1 MFTPCNLT
9 YLSPSLFVSIFLAA
23 YSPEELTEHAAE
35 DEDVEAHDL
44 ASAPQDEPPVKDD
57 EEKSAVPAK
66 EQACDQEL
74 AGAAEL
80 SGQEMDSES
89 HVSETSDRLSDFESP
104 TRKMEGSIVAPSQN
118 GGTKTPPVGMDTLE
132 QMKAIYSSFLSSPLW
147 SPLNFNSTQP
157 QPQQSSAPAE
167 KPTRSNSTSS
177 SSSCSSG
184 SYDWHQ
190 SAVAKTLQQHPPQ
203 GRHPPQSEHS
213 LFSTV
218 QLHRQNPKLFGS
230 IFSGA
235 SKFRCK
241 GCSAA
246 YDTLV
251 ELTVHMNDTGHYRD
265 DNQDRAGS
273 GGKRWSKPRKRSLLE
288 MEGKEDAQKVLKCM
302 YCGHSFES
310 LQDLS
315 VHMIKTKHYQKVP
328 LKEPM
333 APVAAKIMSSKKR
346 GLVGLD
352 LTASPRSRESTP
364 KTKHPQPDQSEPPQ
378 KMSTSPYTT
387 PNTRYSHQNGASYA
401 WQFESNKFQILKCME
416 CGSSYNTLQELRTHM
431 MVSGHFLRVTSSV
444 GKRVK
449 TLPESTS
456 PKPGRVSTPTEQK
469 VQSVPLAPS
478 TFSPPPVQTTPNS
491 PAISPPLKEIKK
503 EEVEEDC
510 TKEESAVNE
519 KQTESSARKEEDTE
533 KDEKC
538 DVSMYNYLTEED
550 LKETPKGGFDILKS
564 LENTVT
570 SAINKAQ
577 SGNPS
582 WGGYPSIHAA
592 YQFPSALKLQQGGMD
607 KNSPMK
613 FLFNGGDGSL
623 SSLSKNQPLISPPL
637 SQSSPFPSNNFQAME
652 DLVKKV
658 TEKVAKVEQRVKQ
671 LSPKMENHFSPC
683 SSDTGDKARED
694 DSPREW
700 RAATPANSDKGSHR
714 DRASP
719 DAESKRETAVKSPLT
734 STLRGS
740 TTVITGH
747 TPPEQPFVNPLSALQ
762 SVMNIHL
769 GKAAKPALPNQ
780 DPLSLLSRL
789 NQSMAERAAVAASP
803 SQTKKPESLV
813 DNSVC
818 QPCDDQPIDLTKGK
832 TDRGSAAPLTP
843 SSTASAI
850 SPSSLVTPSKLTV
863 VSPYTSNS
871 PLHENALSDISDMLR
886 NLTQS
891 HHVPKPPS
899 RSRVADKDEIV
910 STVHDDD
917 DTSLHGHKRKGRH
930 SNWNPQHLLLL
941 QAQFASSLRQ
951 TSEGKYIINDL
962 SPQERMHIS
971 RFTGLSMT
979 TISHWLANVKYQLRR
994 TGRTKFLK
1002 NLDSGQPI
1010 FFCSDCASQIRT
1022 PAAYVCHLESHLGFR
1037 IKDLAKMS
1045 PKQTARDSHSLT
1057 EKLVPLES
1065 FLSPQSEEDCNS
1077 NGTVYRCQLC
1087 VRKFA
1092 TKHAIKLHLSKSH
1105 GKSPEDHLLYV
1116 CELAKH

>member
-1 MFTPCNLT
+1 M
-9 YLSPSLFVSIFLAA
+9 
-23 YSPEELTEHAAE
+23 E
-35 DEDVEAHDL
+35 DEEAEADDL
-44 ASAPQDEPPVKDD
+44 PSTPQDDLPMKD
-57 EEKSAVPAK
+57 ELVERSVGTAK
-66 EQACDQEL
+66 EQPCDQES
-74 AGAAEL
+74 AETTEL
-80 SGQEMDSES
+80 SGQDMDSES
-89 HVSETSDRLSDFESP
+89 HVSETSDCLSDFESP
-104 TRKMEGSIVAPSQN
+104 SRKVEGNVVAASLN
-118 GGTKTPPVGMDTLE
+118 AGSKTPPKGLDTLE
-132 QMKAIYSSFLSSPLW
+132 QMKAIYSSFLASPLW
-147 SPLNFNSTQP
+147 SPLNFNSTPLQT
-157 QPQQSSAPAE
+157 QSSAPAE
-167 KPTRSNSTSS
+167 KPARSNSTSS

-190 SAVAKTLQQHPPQ
+190 TAVAKTLQQHPPQ
-203 GRHPPQSEHS
+203 SRHPAPSEPS

-230 IFSGA
+230 IFTGA

-265 DNQDRAGS
+265 DNQDKAGS
-273 GGKRWSKPRKRSLLE
+273 GAKRWSKPRKRSLLE

-352 LTASPRSRESTP
+352 LSATPRSREGTP
-364 KTKHPQPDQSEPPQ
+364 KAKHLQAELSEASQ
-378 KMSTSPYTT
+378 KPSSSPYTT
-387 PNTRYSHQNGASYA
+387 QNNRYGHQNGASYA

-416 CGSSYNTLQELRTHM
+416 CGSSHNTLQELRTHM
-431 MVSGHFLRVTSSV
+431 MVTGHFLRVTSSV
-444 GKRVK
+444 GRRIK
-449 TLPESTS
+449 TLPEATS
-456 PKPGRVSTPTEQK
+456 PNPVRVTTPTEQR

-478 TFSPPPVQTTPNS
+478 TFSPPPLQTQPTTTP
-491 PAISPPLKEIKK
+491 PATSPPLKEIKK
-503 EEVEEDC
+503 EEVEEEC
-510 TKEESAVNE
+510 TKLEAPGNE
-519 KQTESSARKEEDTE
+519 KHVAVTVGKEEDAEREE
-533 KDEKC
+533 KYDISK
-538 DVSMYNYLTEED
+538 YNYLTEED
-550 LKETPKGGFDILKS
+550 LKESPKGGLDILKS

-592 YQFPSALKLQQGGMD
+592 YQFPNALKQGSME
-607 KNSPMK
+607 KNSQMK
-613 FLFNGGDGSL
+613 FLFNGGDGAL
-623 SSLSKNQPLISPPL
+623 SSLAKNQPLISPPL
-637 SQSSPFPSNNFQAME
+637 SQSSLFPSNNFQAME

-671 LSPKMENHFSPC
+671 LSPKTENQFSPC
-683 SSDTGDKARED
+683 SSEAGESHKGGEA

-700 RAATPANSDKGSHR
+700 REVTPTNSDRGSHG

-719 DAESKRETAVKSPLT
+719 ATEPKRETAVKSPLASALRC
-734 STLRGS
+734 STAI
-740 TTVITGH
+740 ITGH

-769 GKAAKPALPNQ
+769 GKAAKPSLPNQ

-789 NQSMAERAAVAASP
+789 SQSMAEKAAVAAPP
-803 SQTKKPESLV
+803 SQTKKQESV
-813 DNSVC
+813 ADNSFC
-818 QPCDDQPIDLTKGK
+818 QPSDDQPMDLTKGK
-832 TDRGSAAPLTP
+832 SDRGGSVNSAPLTP
-843 SSTASAI
+843 SSTASV
-850 SPSSLVTPSKLTV
+850 SPISLVTPAKLTV
-863 VSPYTSNS
+863 VSPYTSSS

-891 HHVPKPPS
+891 HHVPKSTS
-899 RSRVADKDEIV
+899 RPRITDKTEV
-910 STVHDDD
+910 VGSTHDDD
-917 DTSLHGHKRKGRH
+917 DVSLHGHKRKGRH

-951 TSEGKYIINDL
+951 TTEGKYIINDL

-1022 PAAYVCHLESHLGFR
+1022 PAAYVCHLEAHLGFR
-1037 IKDLAKMS
+1037 IRDLAKLS
-1045 PKQTARDSHSLT
+1045 PKQTVRDSQTLT
-1057 EKLVPLES
+1057 EKVAPLES
-1065 FLSPQSEEDCNS
+1065 FLPPQSQDDCSS
-1077 NGTVYRCQLC
+1077 NGVVYRCQLC

-1116 CELAKH
+1116 CETEKC

>member
-1 MFTPCNLT
+1 MPRRKQEA
-9 YLSPSLFVSIFLAA
+9 PKRAPA
-23 YSPEELTEHAAE
+23 YSPEELTKHPAE
-35 DEDVEAHDL
+35 DEEAEAGDL
-44 ASAPQDEPPVKDD
+44 PSAPQDDLPMKDEIV
-57 EEKSAVPAK
+57 EESAGPAK
-66 EQACDQEL
+66 DQACDQES

-89 HVSETSDRLSDFESP
+89 HVSEISDCLSDIDS
-104 TRKMEGSIVAPSQN
+104 PSQKIEGNCVTAPLN
-118 GGTKTPPVGMDTLE
+118 GDSKTPPIGMDTLE
-132 QMKAIYSSFLSSPLW
+132 HMKAIYSSFLTSPLW
-147 SPLNFNSTQP
+147 TPMNFNTKQTQVPPSAST
-157 QPQQSSAPAE
+157 E

-177 SSSCSSG
+177 SSSCSSS

-190 SAVAKTLQQHPPQ
+190 SAVAKTLQQN
-203 GRHPPQSEHS
+203 PPQSRHTAQSEPS

-230 IFSGA
+230 IFTGA

-265 DNQDRAGS
+265 DNQDKS
-273 GGKRWSKPRKRSLLE
+273 GGGAKRWSKPRKRSLLE

-333 APVAAKIMSSKKR
+333 APVATKIISSKKR

-352 LTASPRSRESTP
+352 LTPSQRSREGTP
-364 KTKHPQPDQSEPPQ
+364 KAKHLHSDLSEPSP
-378 KMSTSPYTT
+378 KRSSSPYSTSS
-387 PNTRYSHQNGASYA
+387 NRYAHQNGASYA
-401 WQFESNKFQILKCME
+401 CQFESNKFQILKCME
-416 CGSSYNTLQELRTHM
+416 CGSSHNTLQELRTHM
-431 MVSGHFLRVTSSV
+431 MVTGHFLRVTSSV
-444 GKRVK
+444 GKRGK
-449 TLPESTS
+449 PLPEATS
-456 PKPGRVSTPTEQK
+456 PNPGRVTTPTEPR

-478 TFSPPPVQTTPNS
+478 TFSPPPLQTTTTP
-491 PAISPPLKEIKK
+491 PAISPTLKEIKR
-503 EEVEEDC
+503 EEVEEEC
-510 TKEESAVNE
+510 TKQEAPGIE
-519 KQTESSARKEEDTE
+519 KQAAVSVRKEEDSDKEE
-533 KDEKC
+533 KYDISK
-538 DVSMYNYLTEED
+538 YNYLTEED
-550 LKETPKGGFDILKS
+550 LKESPKGGLDILKS

-592 YQFPSALKLQQGGMD
+592 YQFPSAMKIQQGSME

-613 FLFNGGDGSL
+613 FLFNGSDGVL
-623 SSLSKNQPLISPPL
+623 SSLANNQPLISPPL
-637 SQSSPFPSNNFQAME
+637 TQSSPFPSNNFQAME

-658 TEKVAKVEQRVKQ
+658 TEKVAKVEQRVKR
-671 LSPKMENHFSPC
+671 LSPNMENHLSP
-683 SSDTGDKARED
+683 SKSEARGLHKGEEA
-694 DSPREW
+694 DSPREL
-700 RAATPANSDKGSHR
+700 RAVTPASSDRGNHS

-719 DAESKRETAVKSPLT
+719 ATEPKRETAVKSPHASALT
-734 STLRGS
+734 CSTAI
-740 TTVITGH
+740 ITGH

-762 SVMNIHL
+762 SVMSIHL
-769 GKAAKPALPNQ
+769 GKAAKPSLPNQ
-780 DPLSLLSRL
+780 DPLSLLSRFS
-789 NQSMAERAAVAASP
+789 QSMAERAAVAALP
-803 SQTKKPESLV
+803 SQSKKSESVV
-813 DNSVC
+813 DNSFC
-818 QPCDDQPIDLTKGK
+818 QSSDDQPMDLTKGK
-832 TDRGSAAPLTP
+832 SEKGGSVASAPLTP
-843 SSTASAI
+843 SSTASSI
-850 SPSSLVTPSKLTV
+850 SPSSLVTPAQLTV

-891 HHVPKPPS
+891 QPVPKPVP
-899 RSRVADKDEIV
+899 RSRVTDKAEGLL
-910 STVHDDD
+910 STCDDD
-917 DTSLHGHKRKGRH
+917 DASLHGHKRKGRH
-930 SNWNPQHLLLL
+930 SSWNPQHLLLL
-941 QAQFASSLRQ
+941 QAQFASTLRQ

-962 SPQERMHIS
+962 SPQERMHVS

-1002 NLDSGQPI
+1002 NLDSGQPV

-1022 PAAYVCHLESHLGFR
+1022 PAAYVGHLEAHLGFR
-1037 IKDLAKMS
+1037 IRDLAKLS
-1045 PKQTARDSHSLT
+1045 PKQTVRDSHTLA
-1057 EKLVPLES
+1057 EKLAPLD
-1065 FLSPQSEEDCNS
+1065 LYVSPQDDCSS
-1077 NGTVYRCQLC
+1077 NGAVYRCQLC

-1116 CELAKH
+1116 CELEKH

>member
-1 MFTPCNLT
+1 MPRRKQEA
-9 YLSPSLFVSIFLAA
+9 PKRAAA
-23 YSPEELTEHAAE
+23 YSPEELTEHPVQE
-35 DEDVEAHDL
+35 GEVEADDPPT
-44 ASAPQDEPPVKDD
+44 APQDDLPVKDGFV
-57 EEKSAVPAK
+57 EESKEPAND
-66 EQACDQEL
+66 QACDQEST
-74 AGAAEL
+74 GAAEL
-80 SGQEMDSES
+80 SGPEMDSES
-89 HVSETSDRLSDFESP
+89 HMSETSDRLSDFESP
-104 TRKMEGSIVAPSQN
+104 SRKPEGNLVPAPVN
-118 GGTKTPPVGMDTLE
+118 GAVETPPIGMDTLE
-132 QMKAIYSSFLSSPLW
+132 HMKAIYSSFLTSPLW
-147 SPLNFNSTQP
+147 SPLNLNSTQTP
-157 QPQQSSAPAE
+157 TPAE

-177 SSSCSSG
+177 SSSSSSG

-190 SAVAKTLQQHPPQ
+190 SAVAKTLQQNPPQ
-203 GRHPPQSEHS
+203 NRHPVQSEPS

-230 IFSGA
+230 IFTGA

-265 DNQDRAGS
+265 DNQDKAGS
-273 GGKRWSKPRKRSLLE
+273 GAKRWSKPRKRSLLE

-333 APVAAKIMSSKKR
+333 PPVAAKMMSSKKR

-352 LTASPRSRESTP
+352 LSGSSRQREVTP
-364 KTKHPQPDQSEPPQ
+364 KAKHLQVEQCEPSQ
-378 KMSTSPYTT
+378 KSSSSPCTSP
-387 PNTRYSHQNGASYA
+387 NNRFSHQNGASYA
-401 WQFESNKFQILKCME
+401 WQFESNKSQILKCME
-416 CGSSYNTLQELRTHM
+416 CGSSHNTLQELRSHM
-431 MVSGHFLRVTSSV
+431 MVTGHFLRVTNSA

-449 TLPESTS
+449 TVAEATS
-456 PKPGRVSTPTEQK
+456 PNPVRVTTPTEQR

-478 TFSPPPVQTTPNS
+478 TFSSPPLQTNTS
-491 PAISPPLKEIKK
+491 PATSPPLKEIKK
-503 EEVEEDC
+503 EEVEEEC
-510 TKEESAVNE
+510 TKIVATETE
-519 KQTESSARKEEDTE
+519 KQALIPIRKEEDSE
-533 KDEKC
+533 LEEKC
-538 DVSMYNYLTEED
+538 DISKYNYLTEED
-550 LKETPKGGFDILKS
+550 LKESPKGGLDILKS

-582 WGGYPSIHAA
+582 WGGYSSIHAA
-592 YQFPSALKLQQGGMD
+592 YQFPSALKHPQGSLE
-607 KNSPMK
+607 KNSQMK
-613 FLFNGGDGSL
+613 FLFNGEDAIM
-623 SSLSKNQPLISPPL
+623 SSLTKSQPLISPPL
-637 SQSSPFPSNNFQAME
+637 GQSSPFPSNNFQAME

-671 LSPKMENHFSPC
+671 MSPKREATLSPC
-683 SSDTGDKARED
+683 GSDSGESHNGGEE

-700 RAATPANSDKGSHR
+700 RAATPANSDKGSHS

-719 DAESKRETAVKSPLT
+719 ATETKRETAVKSLRA
-734 STLRGS
+734 STLTCS
-740 TTVITGH
+740 TAIITGH
-747 TPPEQPFVNPLSALQ
+747 APPEQPFVNPLSALQ

-769 GKAAKPALPNQ
+769 GKAAKPSLPNQ

-789 NQSMAERAAVAASP
+789 SQSMAEKAAVAAP
-803 SQTKKPESLV
+803 PLQAKKAESVV
-813 DNSVC
+813 DNSYG
-818 QPCDDQPIDLTKGK
+818 QPCDDQPMDLTKGK
-832 TDRGSAAPLTP
+832 SDKGGSVGSAPQTP
-843 SSTASAI
+843 SSTASSI
-850 SPSSLVTPSKLTV
+850 SPSSLVTPAKLTV
-863 VSPYTSNS
+863 VSPYTSSS

-899 RSRVADKDEIV
+899 RSKVSDKPEV
-910 STVHDDD
+910 VMSSHDDD
-917 DTSLHGHKRKGRH
+917 DSSQHGHKRKGRH
-930 SNWNPQHLLLL
+930 SSWNPQHLLLL
-941 QAQFASSLRQ
+941 QAEFASTLRQ

-962 SPQERMHIS
+962 SPQERIHVS

-1002 NLDSGQPI
+1002 NLDSGQPT

-1022 PAAYVCHLESHLGFR
+1022 PAAYVCHLEAHLGFR
-1037 IKDLAKMS
+1037 IRDLAKLS
-1045 PKQTARDSHSLT
+1045 PKQTVRDSHSD
-1057 EKLVPLES
+1057 KVVPLES
-1065 FLSPQSEEDCNS
+1065 YLSSQSQDDCSS
-1077 NGTVYRCQLC
+1077 NGAVYRCQLC

-1105 GKSPEDHLLYV
+1105 GKSPEDHLLYLY
-1116 CELAKH
+1116 EIDKH